1 MWEQKRQT
9 ERGQTFVEFALAL
22 PILTVILFAIIQFG
36 IVFHDYVTI
45 TDASRAGARKAAVS
59 RNVPSATRTSGVVT
73 AVRNSAQ
80 NLDQEE
86 LDVAVTSTWEK
97 GEDVTVTATYP
108 YTIRLFGLPVTSGNI
123 SSATTERV
131 E

>member
-59 RNVPSATRTSGVVT
+59 RNVPIATRTSGVET
-73 AVRNSAQ
+73 SVRNSAQ
-80 NLDQEE
+80 NLDQAD
-86 LDVAVTSTWEK
+86 LDVAVTSSWEK

-108 YTIRLFGLPVTSGNI
+108 YTSRLFGLPVTTGDI
-123 SSATTERV
+123 SSSTTERV